1 MLRRPRG
8 YRRERR
14 AGSRGKGGGGGG
26 SNDDV
31 SGEEEEEASPN
42 EMLVAATEA
51 LSSLQFSIE
60 HKRKAQEDDWE
71 DAMARD
77 LEDTALSLLEIL
89 RRTLLYAAHR
99 ANNSGALLAH
109 QFSALTILPSEGS
122 YPRRPNLSR
131 RPISRPSGSRPTP
144 LTGSSPRFSPTTRH
158 YQTRSGFVM
167 VQFKDDWDANGVTH
181 EKAVLM
187 AHVMKVPLG
196 GK

>member
-89 RRTLLYAAHR
+89 RRTLPYAAHR

-109 QFSALTILPSEGS
+109 QFSALSQLLRMFVVLGRTMPSLSFPPRDRTPADQICPDDQSRGRVGHAQLP
-122 YPRRPNLSR
+122 
-131 RPISRPSGSRPTP
+131 
-144 LTGSSPRFSPTTRH
+144 
-158 YQTRSGFVM
+158 
-167 VQFKDDWDANGVTH
+167 
-181 EKAVLM
+181 
-187 AHVMKVPLG
+187 
-196 GK
+196 